1 MKDTKLP
8 VEKPATDG
16 AKPGKTEPNLSMM
29 NEDERWEYMLRQQQE
44 REREEDKR
52 KEQIIMKGEIAKLKK
67 ILEKEKMGLKKAD
80 KKSKKIKKDK
90 KKKDKRSRHSDSE

>member
-8 VEKPATDG
+8 VDKPAADG
-16 AKPGKTEPNLSMM
+16 SKIAKSEPNLSTM

-67 ILEKEKMGLKKAD
+67 ILEKEKMSLKKAD

-90 KKKDKRSRHSDSE
+90 KKKDKKPRHSDSE